1 MLFPTYWY
9 KTVHGKM
16 KPELFKEAS
25 GFEYRGI
32 LKSDC
37 SLGSRSWL
45 GVGGNANWLY
55 QPADLHDL
63 AEFIRNINDDISY
76 FVLGAG
82 SNLIIRD
89 GGYRGLVIRL
99 GRKFSHFD
107 CNNHQ
112 VMTGAFAKD
121 SQIATKA
128 AQSGIDL
135 TFLRTIPGTI
145 GGAVKMNAGCYGSYL
160 ADHLVRVGIITRN
173 GDLKYLARDEL
184 EFSYRSSGIE
194 DDTIIVE
201 VVLKGDSGNPDR
213 LMEKIESYL
222 DKRYRTQ
229 PMGFKT
235 AGSTFRNPV
244 GYSSTFD
251 QDDDTELLAWKLID
265 KAGMRGMRKGDA
277 QVSEKHPNFL
287 LNLGNATASQI
298 ENLGE
303 MVRRVVYQQSG
314 TLLEWEVKRIGELF
328 HPKIHENHKE

>member
-1 MLFPTYWY
+1 
-9 KTVHGKM
+9 M
-16 KPELFKEAS
+16 KSELFKEDS
-25 GFEYRGI
+25 GFECRGI
-32 LKSDC
+32 LKSNC

-45 GVGGNANWLY
+45 GVGGKANWLY
-55 QPADLHDL
+55 QPADLDDL
-63 AEFIRNINDDISY
+63 AEFIRNINDHISY

-99 GRKFSHFD
+99 GREFSHID
-107 CNNHQ
+107 CDNNQ
-112 VMTGAFAKD
+112 VIAGAFAKD
-121 SQIATKA
+121 SQIAINA

-184 EFSYRSSGIE
+184 EFSYRSSSIE
-194 DDTIIVE
+194 DDAIVVE
-201 VVLKGDSGNPDR
+201 VVLKGECGNPDR
-213 LMEKIESYL
+213 LMERIESYL
-222 DKRYRTQ
+222 DKRNRTQ
-229 PMGFKT
+229 PTGLKT

-277 QVSEKHPNFL
+277 QISEKHPNFL

-314 TLLEWEVKRIGELF
+314 TMLEWEVKRIGELA
-328 HPKIHENHKE
+328 HPKIHEGRQG

>member
-1 MLFPTYWY
+1 M
-9 KTVHGKM
+9 KM
-16 KPELFKEAS
+16 ELFKEVS

-45 GVGGNANWLY
+45 GVGGKANWLY
-55 QPADLHDL
+55 QPSDLDDL
-63 AEFIRNINDDISY
+63 AEFIRNINDHIPY

-99 GRKFSHFD
+99 GREFSYIE
-107 CNNHQ
+107 CTNNE
-112 VMTGAFAKD
+112 VIAGAFAKD
-121 SQIATKA
+121 SQIAINA

-160 ADHLVRVGIITRN
+160 ADHLVRVGMITRN
-173 GDLKYLARDEL
+173 GDLKHLVRDEL

-194 DDTIIVE
+194 DDAIVVE
-201 VVLKGDSGNPDR
+201 VVLKGESGNPDR
-213 LMEKIESYL
+213 LMERIESYL
-222 DKRYRTQ
+222 EKRNKTQ
-229 PMGFKT
+229 PTGLKT

-244 GYSSTFD
+244 GYSSNFE
-251 QDDDTELLAWKLID
+251 QDDDTEHLAWKLID

-303 MVRRVVYQQSG
+303 MVRRVVYRQSG
-314 TLLEWEVKRIGELF
+314 TLLEWEIKRIGELA
-328 HPKIHENHKE
+328 HHESHEVQQG